1 MPTPRSPPCTARLAC
16 RGQAGRRNPASAFL
30 RSHPNKARLVQLP
43 FHLHSTISTISTIS
57 TNRRSVKMRRGAL
70 SEPWRPSNVQDV
82 GASIPG
88 VRVTSRPQ
96 EEAPTAMVRPHLPR
110 AQGSHSTR
118 VSGEGLHVFGGS
130 RGVAMS
136 VSIGPG
142 NRGNGVGQIQR
153 RLADLGYLTALDGG
167 EHPDEAV
174 FDADTERA
182 VAQFQTDRQLPA
194 TGIVDDA
201 TWALLMAPS
210 SKPIPRQPS
219 GAPRSGSGRPIPPP
233 PGGPPRSVRGKP
245 IPRQPSGAPR
255 VGSGRPIPPPPDP
268 SPAAEPPAAGAKPD
282 SEPLPAPIPA
292 VAPRP
297 GGPESPRRTGW
308 GEDQHSDGSPAS
320 DAGLEKELVFR
331 EGVSRARRGRR
342 RVVVGAGASAGSA
355 IATDPISSAV
365 STALEDV
372 VKPGRIAFNPPPS
385 MKLRETVRVEVGL
398 VGSENLDSQLK
409 EKLQDRNIQ
418 IESIDTSPYMSVSL
432 SGTAFLIEPLGNYAE
447 QLVTS
452 GSVAMWQFDVTAKK
466 HGVQRLTLA
475 VSLLIPIPGHSNG
488 FHNVPVFEREIKVT
502 VERGQL
508 FADWFRSQWKWLV
521 ASFIAVAGA
530 VGTWLGIFHH

>member
-1 MPTPRSPPCTARLAC
+1 
-16 RGQAGRRNPASAFL
+16 
-30 RSHPNKARLVQLP
+30 
-43 FHLHSTISTISTIS
+43 
-57 TNRRSVKMRRGAL
+57 
-70 SEPWRPSNVQDV
+70 
-82 GASIPG
+82 
-88 VRVTSRPQ
+88 
-96 EEAPTAMVRPHLPR
+96 
-110 AQGSHSTR
+110 
-118 VSGEGLHVFGGS
+118 
-130 RGVAMS
+130 MS

-153 RLADLGYLTALDGG
+153 RLADLGYLPALDGADD
-167 EHPDEAV
+167 PDEAV

-210 SKPIPRQPS
+210 S
-219 GAPRSGSGRPIPPP
+219 
-233 PGGPPRSVRGKP
+233 KP

-475 VSLLIPIPGHSNG
+475 VSLRIPIPGHSDG